1 MDAVVEPEK
10 IQKKR
15 RGNPNWV
22 KGVSANPA
30 GRPKQQGELVEA
42 CRSHTKAAVQTL
54 VFWMKQKKDGK
65 AAIQAARELLD
76 RAYGKPAQAIVG
88 PDGSDAV
95 RVTIRHL
102 FAKAE
107 EPVTIE
113 NTVLP
118 EIVENKNP

>member
-1 MDAVVEPEK
+1 MENLATSSL
-10 IQKKR
+10 QKR
-15 RGNPNWV
+15 RGNPNW
-22 KGVSANPA
+22 KPGQSGNPA
-30 GRPKQQGELVEA
+30 GRPKEDPELVEA
-42 CRSHTKAAVQTL
+42 CKTHTKAAIKTL
-54 VFWMKQKKDGK
+54 VYWMNQRKDGK

-113 NTVLP
+113 NTPPP